1 MPESTLDHLVW
12 ISTKIYTKL
21 QFFTSKRLD
30 LNDINLKIFLL
41 FLSNIKR
48 INPFD
53 IPLLKM
59 KWQDENN
66 FVFEKFR
73 RKWVRW
79 KRSPLDQVTPWGMR
93 AVIYF
98 VLEEVGDEPNPPLA
112 WSSYEVP
119 LYLIAS
125 KEILPFTSN
134 SY

>member
-53 IPLLKM
+53 IPLLKSNDKM
-59 KWQDENN
+59 RIILYCEN
-66 FVFEKFR
+66 FR

-112 WSSYEVP
+112 WSSYEVD

-125 KEILPFTSN
+125 KEILAFTSN